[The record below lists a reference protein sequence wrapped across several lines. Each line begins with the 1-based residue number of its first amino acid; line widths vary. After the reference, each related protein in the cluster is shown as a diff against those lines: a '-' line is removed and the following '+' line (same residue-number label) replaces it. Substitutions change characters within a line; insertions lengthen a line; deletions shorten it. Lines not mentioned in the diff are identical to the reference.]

1 MSFKSLKTKI
11 TAQFGLILVLTCG
24 VIFAGI
30 MMLRMIK
37 GSMEKVEADTPEFV
51 QSLELNKNMLLAMYH
66 MEYYMATESNAEA
79 EKAVACF
86 GDVQKNLTAL
96 VGMKFND
103 PIIDSI
109 VATMQN
115 FQPAVELSEKCRAEL
130 AVHHKSLEKT
140 KLHRGIS
147 RLLSHACGVQTQCY
161 KNEQL
166 RTENRGV
173 FRKIA
178 RPQHAGQFYQFL
190 TCGQHSMT
198 RTTTAPIEHAVE
210 GITRIADGDLTHKVK
225 VESDDELGNMAEKLN
240 DMTGQLRMVVDNIV
254 TGSNNIYQGATEM
267 SQTSQ
272 LMSDGANRQA
282 ASAEEVSSSVEQMAA
297 SVSQNSDNARA
308 TEKIAQNALLS
319 IRKGTEASTQS
330 MAAMKEIAEKNLNC

>member
-1 MSFKSLKTKI
+1 
-11 TAQFGLILVLTCG
+11 
-24 VIFAGI
+24 
-30 MMLRMIK
+30 
-37 GSMEKVEADTPEFV
+37 
-51 QSLELNKNMLLAMYH
+51 MYH
-66 MEYYMATESNAEA
+66 MEYYKATESNAEA

-115 FQPAVELSEKCRAEL
+115 FQPAVELSEKYRAEL

-140 KLHRGIS
+140 QKAALKEACQIRQALLDQINGSNCKTFANRILLCSEFLMVEDKNQLYKDDSEKLAYYTKIAADQIVQIS
-147 RLLSHACGVQTQCY
+147 RFAPEIGQSAVL
-161 KNEQL
+161 
-166 RTENRGV
+166 NR
-173 FRKIA
+173 
-178 RPQHAGQFYQFL
+178 
-190 TCGQHSMT
+190 M
-198 RTTTAPIEHAVE
+198 
-210 GITRIADGDLTHKVK
+210 
-225 VESDDELGNMAEKLN
+225 LGYLKSY
-240 DMTGQLRMVVDNIV
+240 T
-254 TGSNNIYQGATEM
+254 ATEM